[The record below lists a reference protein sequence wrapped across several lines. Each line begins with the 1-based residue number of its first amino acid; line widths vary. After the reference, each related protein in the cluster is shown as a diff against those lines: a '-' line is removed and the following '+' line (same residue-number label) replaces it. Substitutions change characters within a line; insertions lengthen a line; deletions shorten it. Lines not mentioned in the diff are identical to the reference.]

1 MRSETQMMEQ
11 ILAFARQ
18 DERVRAVGMEGSRL
32 NPKAFKD
39 EFQDFD
45 ITFLV
50 TEMEPFKASDSWLDA
65 FGPRRMM
72 QKPEAMAL
80 FPPELGNWFSYLIL
94 FADGRRMDLT
104 LVPLEELP
112 LYLQSESL
120 LTIILDKDGLVPK
133 PPVPSDASFCLEKPS
148 VAFYDD
154 CCNDFWYTAGYVARG
169 LCRKE
174 TLFAAAHLNEIVR
187 PNLLRMIRWQV
198 GIETGFTANT
208 GKADKYLQGYL
219 SADHWEKLL
228 ATYRNDSQQALWQA
242 LFGVLSLFRE
252 FSQRVGEQLGYRYP
266 DYDEAMTPYL
276 EGLAERFGEA
286 EG

>member
-1 MRSETQMMEQ
+1 MRSETEMMEQ

-18 DERVRAVGMEGSRL
+18 DERIRAVGMEGSRL
-32 NPKAFKD
+32 NPNAPKD

-45 ITFLV
+45 ISFLV
-50 TEMEPFKASDSWLDA
+50 TEMESFKASDGWLDA

-104 LVPLEELP
+104 LVPLAELD

-120 LTIILDKDGLVPK
+120 LTIILDKDNLVPE
-133 PPVPSDASFCLEKPS
+133 PPNPSDDSFLIQKPS
-148 VAFYDD
+148 TAFYED

-169 LCRKE
+169 LCRRE

-198 GIETGFTANT
+198 GIETGFSVNT
-208 GKADKYLQGYL
+208 GKADKYLQRYL
-219 SADHWEKLL
+219 SPDQWERLL
-228 ATYRNDSQQALWQA
+228 ATYKNDGQQALWQA
-242 LFGVLSLFRE
+242 LFDTLALFRE
-252 FSQRVGEQLGYRYP
+252 FSRSVGEALGYPYP

-276 EGLAERFGEA
+276 TELAERFGGEA
-286 EG
+286 